1 MRDAFADAAFHSF
14 SSFRCDMNPARPASS
29 SRRVHPALA
38 AFSVLCTFAAASH
51 AQVQPVPSYGIGDAL
66 REAQPPRPPAPS
78 QPPAPVIVEQPE
90 RPMNLPAGETLA
102 VREFRVEGAETI
114 PPAELQAV
122 LDPYRGRALSM
133 AEIEQAAGKITALY
147 RSRGYLVAR
156 AYVPRQD
163 ASAGTL
169 VIRVLVGTYGKLAF
183 KNRSLV
189 RDGTI
194 GGVFAPLQAGKAV
207 SREDLERAML
217 LVGDMPG
224 AALPRLTISPGDAPG
239 TSDFDVEVG
248 ESKRFTGYVLGDN
261 QGSSYT
267 GRNRL
272 SAGLDINSPFGIADK
287 LSLNLMGTE
296 GGGLDNGRLAYSFPL
311 TASGLRLELAAART
325 TYHLGGDYSDLEAKG
340 RARTVEAT
348 FSYPLLRSREQN
360 LSLSLNLAS
369 RHLRD
374 EVGVAESIDNK
385 TAKVATFGVQ
395 HERWGDLLGRPGYTN
410 LGAAVSYGHLDI
422 ADPAQQAINKA
433 GADTAGDFAHLNLRL
448 AANMEVAKGWTASAA
463 LSLQKALRNKNLD
476 GSEQMSI
483 SGPNGVRAYREWVS
497 GDNGYLLNAEVRYA
511 LPAPEGLTHSVG
523 VFADLGRAWLQNAA
537 YAATSHG
544 VRLSDVGVGY
554 QARYGS
560 LFGRVQVAR
569 AIGSRPQEIARDGRT
584 RVLVQAGVVF

>member
-1 MRDAFADAAFHSF
+1 
-14 SSFRCDMNPARPASS
+14 MNPIRPASS
-29 SRRVHPALA
+29 SSRVHPALA
-38 AFSVLCTFAAASH
+38 AFCALCAFTATSH
-51 AQVQPVPSYGIGDAL
+51 AQGQPVPNYGIGDAL

-90 RPMNLPAGETLA
+90 RPLNLPAGETLT
-102 VREFRVEGAETI
+102 VREFRVEGAEAI
-114 PPAELQAV
+114 AQADLQTV

-169 VIRVLVGTYGKLAF
+169 VIRVLVGTYGKLTL

-189 RDGTI
+189 RDGTVRD
-194 GGVFAPLQAGKAV
+194 VFAPLQAGAAV
-207 SREDLERAML
+207 SRADLERAML

-261 QGSSYT
+261 QGSRYT

-272 SAGLDINSPFGIADK
+272 SGGLDIHSPFGIADK
-287 LSLNLMGTE
+287 LSLNLMGAE

-325 TYHLGGDYSDLEAKG
+325 SYHLGGDYSDLDAKG

-348 FSYPLLRSREQN
+348 LSYPVFRSREQN
-360 LSLSLNLAS
+360 LSLSLNLAA

-374 EVGVAESIDNK
+374 EVGVVETVDDK
-385 TAKVATFGVQ
+385 TVKAATFGVQ
-395 HERWGDLLGRPGYTN
+395 HESWGNLLGRPGYTN
-410 LGAAVSYGHLDI
+410 LGAGLTYGHLDI
-422 ADPAQQAINKA
+422 ANPAQQALNRA
-433 GADTAGDFAHLNLRL
+433 GANTAGDFAHLNLRL
-448 AANMEVAKGWTASAA
+448 AANMELAKNWTASAA
-463 LSLQKALRNKNLD
+463 LSMQKALRNKNLD

-483 SGPNGVRAYREWVS
+483 SGPNGVKAYREWVS
-497 GDNGYLLNAEVRYA
+497 GDNGYLLNAELRYA
-511 LPAPEGLTHSVG
+511 LPAPEGLTHSLG
-523 VFADLGRAWLQNAA
+523 VFADLGRAWLQNAD
-537 YAATSHG
+537 YATSNG

-554 QARYGS
+554 QARYGA

-569 AIGSRPQEIARDGRT
+569 AVGSRPQEIVRDGRT
-584 RVLVQAGVVF
+584 RVLVQAGVLF